1 MEARW
6 PLLCAALLACDVGT
20 PGGSGVIEGPDAGKN
35 CMPATCV
42 SLQKNCGFLPD
53 LCGGSLNCGT
63 CEFGFT
69 CGGGGVAN
77 VCGNLTA
84 PGNPPA
90 LRATSPDGS
99 SFVSSPDGLRKES
112 AEGALIWQVDLGGID
127 VDTLSF
133 DPAGNVIASGT
144 TNDGA
149 ASAAAR
155 ISPDGRVLS
164 FGTASNVIAP

>member
-1 MEARW
+1 MAARW
-6 PLLCAALLACDVGT
+6 LVLCAALLACDVGT
-20 PGGSGVIEGPDAGKN
+20 PGGSGVIEGPDAGAN
-35 CMPATCV
+35 CMRATCV

-77 VCGNLTA
+77 VCGNLTE
-84 PGNPPA
+84 PGNPTA

-99 SFVSSPDGLRKES
+99 TVVASPEGLRKES
-112 AEGALIWQVDLGGID
+112 AEGALIWELDLGGID

-133 DPAGNVIASGT
+133 DAAGNVIASGKAR
-144 TNDGA
+144 DA
-149 ASAAAR
+149 DASAAAR
-155 ISPDGRVLS
+155 ISPDGQVLS
-164 FGTASNVIAP
+164 FGTASNVITP